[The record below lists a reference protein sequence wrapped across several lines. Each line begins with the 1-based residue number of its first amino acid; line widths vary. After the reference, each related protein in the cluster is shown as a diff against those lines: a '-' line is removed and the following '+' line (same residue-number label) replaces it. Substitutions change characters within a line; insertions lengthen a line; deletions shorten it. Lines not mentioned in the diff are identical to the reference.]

1 MRQITTDTRLPA
13 AVRNAIVV
21 AAGLPC
27 QAIGCRNKATR
38 WSNLCGLCERQ
49 FLEDMKPVFGKP
61 SREQLAAA
69 EVVVG
74 DHFADK
80 ITNGVFDDW
89 SAQIGRTFSR
99 PLAMLPAPLALKR
112 RQYPKKR
119 YDALLAL
126 RTRDRGSLTRRGVV
140 NLLAFALTG
149 LCLHWETTAR
159 AGRGRRRL
167 SLRALGM
174 N

>member
-1 MRQITTDTRLPA
+1 
-13 AVRNAIVV
+13 
-21 AAGLPC
+21 
-27 QAIGCRNKATR
+27 
-38 WSNLCGLCERQ
+38 
-49 FLEDMKPVFGKP
+49 
-61 SREQLAAA
+61 
-69 EVVVG
+69 
-74 DHFADK
+74 
-80 ITNGVFDDW
+80 
-89 SAQIGRTFSR
+89 
-99 PLAMLPAPLALKR
+99 MLPAPLALKR

>member
-1 MRQITTDTRLPA
+1 MNGAYVVCVRPSLSLRDKEGQSHTIIPSIMRQVTTDSRLPTA
-13 AVRNAIVV
+13 KRNAIVV

-27 QAIGCRNKATR
+27 QAMGCGNKATR

-112 RQYPKKR
+112 RQYP
-119 YDALLAL
+119 
-126 RTRDRGSLTRRGVV
+126 
-140 NLLAFALTG
+140 
-149 LCLHWETTAR
+149 
-159 AGRGRRRL
+159 
-167 SLRALGM
+167 
-174 N
+174 